1 MTDADITPMSAHHDA
16 PPPDQETLDRL
27 HISAVLG
34 QFFELN
40 IKPEDVLDRRDEI
53 LDLLEKRGFARM
65 NDAGLDFLAKKV
77 DQAAEDKMLED
88 EDTVM
93 GTA

>member
-1 MTDADITPMSAHHDA
+1 MADTDITPMSAHHDA
-16 PPPDQETLDRL
+16 PPPRKETLDRL
-27 HISAVLG
+27 HISAILG

-40 IKPEDVLDRRDEI
+40 IKPDEVEERRDEI
-53 LDLLEKRGFARM
+53 LDLLEKRGFTRVE
-65 NDAGLDFLAKKV
+65 DASLNFLAKKV

-88 EDTVM
+88 VVM